1 MNSRPR
7 RKCVSVSFVADEDVI
22 QHIVDAHEKS
32 SKKGKKSKSNTP
44 SKDKL
49 SYKEDLREDTP
60 EVSEDEDET
69 QIKAPS
75 TLEEGNVLVGTDLFQ
90 FRTPK
95 KSGQMAAKASESR
108 TPKSI
113 LKKVKDLNEN
123 VTPGKDKK
131 TPVKRKGKVKRP
143 EATTPYRLRQRHLE
157 VSDSEESF
165 SSGDSEDELDSDE
178 NSTPSG
184 RNKSITS
191 RTPSGGSK
199 PSTPKTPSGGSKT
212 PSSIKRNRRQ
222 HEDTV
227 DVPSMVQDYFDLHSE
242 GPCATS
248 DRTLAKLGTSKMD
261 QETLSQLL
269 HKIPSSHS
277 KECTQMYTEHR
288 SLFNQWMYQMCN
300 NFNILLHGLGSK
312 RTLLEDF
319 RKTML
324 SELSHVV
331 VNGYFPSLTVKHQT
345 FFTTEIRKHDKSDC
359 DGHLRFDAENAK
371 QWGCVWRERLKCPKC
386 DFVSKYYRLYDT
398 VESNKRGPKAAKLN
412 VQIQCGLI
420 TSPISNKNLRDIL
433 MISNI
438 VPPSSS
444 GMQKT
449 ANKVA
454 KQVEELNKKSMQD
467 IRKKLVEENRICG
480 LSDEKLVRVESDCR
494 YNNPLINS
502 GTTPFQ
508 AGTQVV
514 CTMSE
519 NNTSAKQI
527 VSLFTGN
534 KLCSVAARLK
544 GKGFKIVCP
553 NHEGVCT
560 ANIAEDASIG
570 NEGAYSSWCAT
581 EVSDYLKIS
590 HITTDGDSRAFQ
602 GVKQVHGTNVE
613 ALRDV
618 RHLSASMKRAITRCT
633 FSPNLFAGTNKLN
646 QKNRFALDIKARCVA
661 ELNQSFNVHQGELYT
676 VKQHMPEVIK
686 TIVMCYK
693 GYCGSSCKVNSY
705 VCAGLPSN
713 HWIKNFIPNGSTC
726 RMTCDDEVKLE
737 NCIGILLGPNSLNLV
752 RFLTSTQKSEAFNRA
767 LSRCNPKNILNS
779 ITDEILEKEVSF
791 KGPLDQVDY
800 IKSEFESKDYRDFY
814 LVMNNIDGMMLRGEK
829 TQNIL
834 SLLSQIR
841 LLLLFHVMNCNS
853 DIASID
859 HINASLSK

>member
-1 MNSRPR
+1 MT
-7 RKCVSVSFVADEDVI
+7 RKTSKFAKTHGFKKGNVPWNRGKKFEFITISKKNHLCRLSQSVFDQRVI
-22 QHIVDAHEKS
+22 QSHNGVMKIDNVD
-32 SKKGKKSKSNTP
+32 G
-44 SKDKL
+44 
-49 SYKEDLREDTP
+49 
-60 EVSEDEDET
+60 
-69 QIKAPS
+69 
-75 TLEEGNVLVGTDLFQ
+75 
-90 FRTPK
+90 
-95 KSGQMAAKASESR
+95 
-108 TPKSI
+108 
-113 LKKVKDLNEN
+113 
-123 VTPGKDKK
+123 
-131 TPVKRKGKVKRP
+131 TPVG
-143 EATTPYRLRQRHLE
+143 H
-157 VSDSEESF
+157 
-165 SSGDSEDELDSDE
+165 
-178 NSTPSG
+178 
-184 RNKSITS
+184 
-191 RTPSGGSK
+191 
-199 PSTPKTPSGGSKT
+199 
-212 PSSIKRNRRQ
+212 
-222 HEDTV
+222 
-227 DVPSMVQDYFDLHSE
+227 
-242 GPCATS
+242 
-248 DRTLAKLGTSKMD
+248 
-261 QETLSQLL
+261 
-269 HKIPSSHS
+269 
-277 KECTQMYTEHR
+277 
-288 SLFNQWMYQMCN
+288 
-300 NFNILLHGLGSK
+300 ILLRPK
-312 RTLLEDF
+312 PKNPD
-319 RKTML
+319 
-324 SELSHVV
+324 VV
-331 VNGYFPSLTVKHQT
+331 DKYLQAANNCIDAGPNKVFNPQLVEKL
-345 FFTTEIRKHDKSDC
+345 FTTEIRKHDKSDC
-359 DGHLRFDAENAK
+359 DGHLRFDTENSK

-386 DFVSKYYRLYDT
+386 NFVSNYYRLYDT

-633 FSPNLFAGTNKLN
+633 FSPSLFAGTNKLN

-752 RFLTSTQKSEAFNRA
+752 RFLTSTQKSEAFNRV
-767 LSRCNPKNILNS
+767 LSRCNPKN
-779 ITDEILEKEVSF
+779 VSF
-791 KGPLDQVDY
+791 PRNFPGRAHAAVHM
-800 IKSEFESKDYRDFY
+800 INHRFANSA
-814 LVMNNIDGMMLRGEK
+814 
-829 TQNIL
+829 
-834 SLLSQIR
+834 
-841 LLLLFHVMNCNS
+841 LLLTEQLGVKITAPKVIRKLKQRDRRQLYIYKHKRSHVAKLQRAKSRNRRYRLHALIHYSQPAFYSKGIADPRYDKNCVNRNVVTN
-853 DIASID
+853 D
-859 HINASLSK
+859 HAYQSHPKRHPKIH

>member
-32 SKKGKKSKSNTP
+32 SRKGKKSKSNTP

-49 SYKEDLREDTP
+49 NYKEDLREDTP

-143 EATTPYRLRQRHLE
+143 EATTPYRLRQRQLE

-165 SSGDSEDELDSDE
+165 SSGDSEDDLDSDE

-184 RNKSITS
+184 RNKSLTS

-212 PSSIKRNRRQ
+212 PSSIKRNHRQ

-331 VNGYFPSLTVKHQT
+331 VNGYFPSLTVKH
-345 FFTTEIRKHDKSDC
+345 
-359 DGHLRFDAENAK
+359 
-371 QWGCVWRERLKCPKC
+371 
-386 DFVSKYYRLYDT
+386 
-398 VESNKRGPKAAKLN
+398 
-412 VQIQCGLI
+412 
-420 TSPISNKNLRDIL
+420 
-433 MISNI
+433 
-438 VPPSSS
+438 
-444 GMQKT
+444 
-449 ANKVA
+449 
-454 KQVEELNKKSMQD
+454 
-467 IRKKLVEENRICG
+467 
-480 LSDEKLVRVESDCR
+480 
-494 YNNPLINS
+494 
-502 GTTPFQ
+502 
-508 AGTQVV
+508 
-514 CTMSE
+514 
-519 NNTSAKQI
+519 
-527 VSLFTGN
+527 
-534 KLCSVAARLK
+534 
-544 GKGFKIVCP
+544 
-553 NHEGVCT
+553 
-560 ANIAEDASIG
+560 
-570 NEGAYSSWCAT
+570 
-581 EVSDYLKIS
+581 
-590 HITTDGDSRAFQ
+590 
-602 GVKQVHGTNVE
+602 
-613 ALRDV
+613 
-618 RHLSASMKRAITRCT
+618 
-633 FSPNLFAGTNKLN
+633 
-646 QKNRFALDIKARCVA
+646 
-661 ELNQSFNVHQGELYT
+661 
-676 VKQHMPEVIK
+676 
-686 TIVMCYK
+686 
-693 GYCGSSCKVNSY
+693 
-705 VCAGLPSN
+705 
-713 HWIKNFIPNGSTC
+713 
-726 RMTCDDEVKLE
+726 
-737 NCIGILLGPNSLNLV
+737 
-752 RFLTSTQKSEAFNRA
+752 
-767 LSRCNPKNILNS
+767 ILNS

-841 LLLLFHVMNCNS
+841 GFHV
-853 DIASID
+853 IASID
-859 HINASLSK
+859 HINASLIWDQGKCSRFNWLWFDVTTYLPYTDETSYENSLLVQQSGSLALSSMTHVMKSLTPNAKNIFILLTKHQLENKDNSTYIGMSIQDLYQRCREGFLVNSDLTLRAQLVEFKDHKLIKSKKSYDGIEHLMIPIDNATLTEFLEQHETS